1 MDPKFNDISLAAET
15 VDVRGNYIERFSPYV
30 CSTRLSLFIG
40 KARTTTE
47 IWISWGRYLQW

>member
-1 MDPKFNDISLAAET
+1 MDPKFNDILLAAET

-30 CSTRLSLFIG
+30 CSTHLSLFIG